1 MAAEEIIFK
10 ISADASGA
18 NKSTDELEANL
29 HAVNAAAEELMQSN
43 HELGATF
50 EEVYGDVLPLS
61 ARLGELEDRMY
72 ELALAGKQNTAEF
85 RELQEEAVRYRQTL
99 ISVDKSVDQ
108 LAEQGRGLGAALQL
122 GSAVT
127 AGYGAVQGS
136 MIALGLENE
145 SLEKSFVKL
154 QAVQT
159 VLASLEQLKLAL
171 DKQSILVTKSK
182 AIATAVMTAAQYAWT
197 TATAG
202 TTTAMGVLRLA
213 MLAIPLV
220 ALVAGIVALVAVI
233 IELSSATEDLEKIYS
248 ELNAAI
254 EKNRLEL
261 DKQATSASK
270 NAEHELALARAKG
283 ASIDEIHQ
291 KELNVLVVGEKARNK
306 SLTHERN
313 VLNGQYR
320 MIAVMR
326 AAGEDDMVKSLQT
339 EIKASQTKYNNLKSQ
354 DGDYFRSRQLL
365 VVSHETKKADQIKKA
380 DVSISS
386 SFKSGNDSRKRKQEE
401 ADKLELDRIRL
412 MRDMVIANIQDEDL
426 QKMTMLKETH
436 SRQREELIKK
446 YGEDTMLIK
455 QLTIKQIDE
464 EAKLIEET
472 NAKNK
477 AAKKVLT
484 DKQIEED
491 QKAFDKV
498 QAGKRAQIE
507 GKLIQM
513 RDDFEA
519 RQLLEAEFAKF
530 EMDQALLAKD
540 LTEGEKL
547 KIEQQYKQK
556 IAELEKQASD
566 RTLATEAEKVAA
578 MKGIY
583 ESGFSAI
590 SSLSEGIFA
599 VRIAN
604 AEAGSAKELELQ
616 KKAFEF
622 NKKMQIAQA
631 TIAGIQGV
639 QAAFTTAS
647 ASPYATVLP
656 AYPFI
661 MAAAAGAQ
669 ALGNI
674 LKIKATTF
682 QGGGSVGG
690 GGGGSVTPPSIG
702 APNNGAVA
710 PNSDTTTLTGGLS
723 GGQGIKVT
731 LVDSEVKQALTDS
744 AKVDV
749 ISMVG

>member
-43 HELGATF
+43 HSLGATF

-61 ARLGELEDRMY
+61 GRLGELEDRMY

-99 ISVDKSVDQ
+99 ISVDRSVDQ

-159 VLASLEQLKLAL
+159 VLTSLEQLKLAL
-171 DKQSILVTKSK
+171 DKNSILVTKSK
-182 AIATAVMTAAQYAWT
+182 AIATAVMTGAQYAWT

-213 MLAIPLV
+213 MLAVPIIAIIVAMV
-220 ALVAGIVALVAVI
+220 ALIGWIASLFG
-233 IELSSATEDLEKIYS
+233 ATEDVGAANDRLTASYERMGEEMDRRQAAFMRDIDNRIEMAKSEGATMEEMHELDMERIDRLEAKRKQQIIS
-248 ELNAAI
+248 ELKQINGKQILYRKAIANEDEELTKSIGDQIRATRKKYKDLKALDGQYFHDKKVANNEHDNKLAEEQKAAAA
-254 EKNRLEL
+254 
-261 DKQATSASK
+261 QSAS
-270 NAEHELALARAKG
+270 NW
-283 ASIDEIHQ
+283 
-291 KELNVLVVGEKARNK
+291 K
-306 SLTHERN
+306 SANE
-313 VLNGQYR
+313 
-320 MIAVMR
+320 A
-326 AAGEDDMVKSLQT
+326 
-339 EIKASQTKYNNLKSQ
+339 
-354 DGDYFRSRQLL
+354 
-365 VVSHETKKADQIKKA
+365 
-380 DVSISS
+380 
-386 SFKSGNDSRKRKQEE
+386 RKRKQEE
-401 ADKLELDRIRL
+401 ANKLELDRIRL

-477 AAKKVLT
+477 AAKDVLT

-519 RQLLEAEFAKF
+519 RQLLEAEFALF
-530 EMDQALLAKD
+530 ERTQALLAKD
-540 LTEGEKL
+540 LTEGEKF
-547 KIEQQYKQK
+547 KIDQQYKQK
-556 IAELEKQASD
+556 IAELEKEASD

-647 ASPYATVLP
+647 ASPFAAIPGYA
-656 AYPFI
+656 I
-661 MAAAAGAQ
+661 GMAAAAGAV

-702 APNNGAVA
+702 APNNGAGA

-744 AKVDV
+744 AKVDI

>member
-182 AIATAVMTAAQYAWT
+182 AIATTVMTAAQFAWT

-202 TTTAMGVLRLA
+202 TTVAMGVLRVA
-213 MLAIPLV
+213 MLAVPIIAIIVAMV
-220 ALVAGIVALVAVI
+220 ALIGWIASLF
-233 IELSSATEDLEKIYS
+233 S
-248 ELNAAI
+248 ETAKAEEAN
-254 EKNRLEL
+254 NRLTASYERMGEAMDRRQESFMREIDNRIALAKSEGATMQELHEL
-261 DKQATSASK
+261 DMERLQSAEAVRKSKIKYELKQIKERQVQYRQAIREEDEELTKSIGDQIRATRKKYKDLKALDGQYFVDKKVANNEHDNKLAEEQKAAAAQSAS
-270 NAEHELALARAKG
+270 NW
-283 ASIDEIHQ
+283 
-291 KELNVLVVGEKARNK
+291 K
-306 SLTHERN
+306 SANE
-313 VLNGQYR
+313 
-320 MIAVMR
+320 A
-326 AAGEDDMVKSLQT
+326 
-339 EIKASQTKYNNLKSQ
+339 
-354 DGDYFRSRQLL
+354 
-365 VVSHETKKADQIKKA
+365 
-380 DVSISS
+380 
-386 SFKSGNDSRKRKQEE
+386 RKRKQEE
-401 ADKLELDRIRL
+401 ANKLELDRIRL

-477 AAKKVLT
+477 AAKDVLT

-507 GKLIQM
+507 AKLIEM

-519 RQLLEAEFAKF
+519 RQLLEAEFALF
-530 EMDQALLAKD
+530 ERTQALLAKD
-540 LTEGEKL
+540 LTEGEKF
-547 KIEQQYKQK
+547 KIDQQYKQK

-647 ASPYATVLP
+647 ASPFAAIPGYA
-656 AYPFI
+656 I
-661 MAAAAGAQ
+661 GMAAAAGAV

-744 AKVDV
+744 AKVDI